1 MTDGHIRFWWVYYD
15 CIWWVNYDCITGY
28 THNLIISQLLK
39 SDLLFKSCGIGVDKA
54 GQVYL

>member
-1 MTDGHIRFWWVYYD
+1 MTVFWWVYYD
-15 CIWWVNYDCITGY
+15 CITGY
-28 THNLIISQLLK
+28 TRNLIISQLLK